1 MWRSWSYAAVQLS
14 SDAAAVNE
22 RTPAAVRFPH
32 TTLAGPKYSAVS
44 TARYLA
50 RIAVAGDAAAA
61 AGRASPEIARP
72 PIAAAEIIR
81 LMRIDAGI
89 QPQPG
94 TPSARRSGRS

>member
-1 MWRSWSYAAVQLS
+1 VQLS
-14 SDAAAVNE
+14 PGAAAVND

-50 RIAVAGDAAAA
+50 RIAAAGDAAAV
-61 AGRASPEIARP
+61 AGGKATPEIASP
-72 PIAAAEIIR
+72 PIAAAKIIR

-89 QPQPG
+89 QPQ
-94 TPSARRSGRS
+94 RRTR